1 MPKRRDI
8 DYYIE
13 NIRNFGVKIPWDIFV
28 RILTDYY
35 GCEMENKPG
44 SKRVF
49 IKDAIRVTA
58 DEPHGRERFV
68 SKLDRKRVIT
78 YLINQLE

>member
-1 MPKRRDI
+1 MPKKRDI
-8 DYYIE
+8 DFYIK
-13 NIRNFGVKIPWDIFV
+13 NIRNFGVRIPWDIFV
-28 RILTDYY
+28 KILTTHY
-35 GCEMENKPG
+35 GCEMESKPG

-49 IKDAIRVTA
+49 IKDEIRVTA

-68 SKLDRKRVIT
+68 SKQDRKRVIT